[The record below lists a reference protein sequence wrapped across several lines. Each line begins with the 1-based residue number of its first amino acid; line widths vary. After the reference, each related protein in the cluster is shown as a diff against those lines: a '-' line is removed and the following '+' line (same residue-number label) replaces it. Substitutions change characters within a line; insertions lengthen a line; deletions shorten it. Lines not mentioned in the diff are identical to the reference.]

1 MGRELAA
8 DAESRSC
15 PDCRIEEEI
24 MPELPK
30 MEMSHV
36 GIYVT
41 DMAKMRDFYT
51 RLLGFKV
58 MDSGEVRPGLQLT
71 FLSKDPKDHHQIVL
85 VSGRREGTPS
95 TINQITF
102 RVASLKEVRAMYDLV
117 RGEKVEGI
125 DPVDHGN
132 AWSVYFMDPEGNRLE
147 VFCDT
152 PWYVEQPRRE
162 ALDFSLS
169 DKEIEAKTYA
179 AIESHPSTRPFGE
192 WRAEKR
198 REMGIAER

>member
-1 MGRELAA
+1 
-8 DAESRSC
+8 
-15 PDCRIEEEI
+15 

-41 DMAKMRDFYT
+41 DMAKMREFYT
-51 RLLGFKV
+51 RVMGFKV
-58 MDSGEVRPGLQLT
+58 MDSGEVRPGMHLT

-85 VSGRREGTPS
+85 VSGRAPGSPS

-102 RVASLKEVRAMYDLV
+102 RVASIKEVRAMYDLTV
-117 RGEKVEGI
+117 AQKIEGV

-152 PWYVEQPRRE
+152 PWYVEQPRR
-162 ALDFSLS
+162 AVLDFSLS
-169 DKEIEAKTYA
+169 DKEIEEKTYA
-179 AIESHPSTRPFGE
+179 SISKHPSTRPFGE
-192 WRAEKR
+192 WRNEKR
-198 REMGIAER
+198 KEMGLA